1 MNDIIPLLNNINNFG
16 DEIRSEIIKREDFY
30 NIELNDIVYNIMSL
44 YNDYYV
50 KYMELFEK
58 TKKIDYEEL
67 LKIDYKIIDYESNIS
82 VNNYKDII
90 DDDILMYC
98 NNLMK
103 EFKDNINMNEDIKYF
118 YYNNIVYSKNIRVK
132 KVSNIIIKK
141 YLYYNYIKNIIK
153 EGGELEYKN
162 IDIFL
167 KGDYS
172 YYINI
177 INDVINNINKEIKDE
192 LLEKF
197 LIKIFNRE
205 YRFKTDCELLDNNIN
220 DKIKLLNLNKRI
232 KLEEINS
239 LRNNIINEIENLKY
253 YKNYKEFIIL
263 DEELNNIKK
272 NIENNDIKNKITN
285 LKIKNKKNSINNIKK
300 NIDIL
305 ELNKK
310 KKNCRVLNIIDNNY
324 IYKYLDIINNLV
336 YSDENILGMIQKKIL
351 KINTKLKELYNNKK
365 NNNKLLG
372 EINIEIEKINN
383 RDIDNNL
390 KKKYEFIMNNYIIDK
405 NAIINNN
412 NIIDKEIKLNN
423 INIRSYRDKY
433 KDKRNDIKFNNNE
446 MDKLKGK
453 YLKKIKCVK
462 EDIKDRIEYIKNI
475 KVTNNLKELEDELV
489 CLKLLEDLNN
499 GNKKNIEKERKKKK
513 IIEMTLESKH
523 NYIYELKEDLLN
535 KLEIIDDITYYLE
548 KRDTIIKNNGKMKN
562 NIENEMK
569 EYYRSQYNL
578 LEELVINKK
587 FDNKY
592 INLFIKDFNI
602 FLKEL
607 CKNIFYIN
615 NFYNI
620 KYTILNKVN
629 NILNKDDNIFKECDK
644 YKIISKKFLE
654 KINIRILEEKEKES
668 KKIYL
673 LMGDDLKK
681 KDILILKMKVLG
693 GYKRECKIVMNKLED
708 VRNYIKK
715 YN

>member
-272 NIENNDIKNKITN
+272 NIENNDIKNKLTN